1 MSRSRKAIITT
12 FLNREGFNTN
22 HNSLSCSYSSLYS
35 YSTPLAMFTPEGQLL
50 INLEKYS
57 ATTTRQQNE
66 LIAQATQKGI
76 SFSEWVR

>member
-1 MSRSRKAIITT
+1 
-12 FLNREGFNTN
+12 
-22 HNSLSCSYSSLYS
+22 
-35 YSTPLAMFTPEGQLL
+35 MFTPEGQLL